1 MDKTGLYELRLEIS
15 AEGASAEDVDQM
27 ARQLLSE
34 LRDTEVESVSLA
46 AGDPVPSGAKAVD
59 PVATGAL
66 LMTVLPAVL
75 PKVIDLAQ
83 AWMQRGK
90 GRAVKFKG
98 KVGKAVIEFE
108 GPPEELK
115 KVLAQLGRPRNR

>member
-15 AEGASAEDVDQM
+15 AEGASTEDIDQM

-46 AGDPVPSGAKAVD
+46 AGAPVPAGAKAVD

-115 KVLAQLGRPRNR
+115 KVLAQLGRVRKR